1 MMNDSKCGFIAVLHQ
16 NEWRLSK
23 MQVPGSY
30 PRLRKSEPLGEES
43 EPGNLRV

>member
-1 MMNDSKCGFIAVLHQ
+1 MSDSKCEFIAVLRQ

-23 MQVPGSY
+23 TQVPGSY
-30 PRLRKSEPLGEES
+30 PRLRKLEPLGEES